1 MTGERCLGPNI
12 TLDWDGHSLIGSGS
26 TVVDIN
32 ASAAG
37 GNVIRNGEITG
48 RGTGVN
54 MGPYSEVSEWI
65 ISDVVFR
72 DAPVHNFGVD
82 LKMTRATAVNSPTLG
97 NSVEIKQSWL
107 PVSPDLVSMCSVRP
121 PRSSVQP

>member
-1 MTGERCLGPNI
+1 MPHRSRTREAGNQWGGERCLGPNI

-26 TVVDIN
+26 TGVEIN

-54 MGPYSEVSEWI
+54 MGPYSEVS
-65 ISDVVFR
+65 
-72 DAPVHNFGVD
+72 
-82 LKMTRATAVNSPTLG
+82 
-97 NSVEIKQSWL
+97 
-107 PVSPDLVSMCSVRP
+107 
-121 PRSSVQP
+121 